1 MTTLLLVRHGRTE
14 ANANGTLAGRSPG
27 VGLDATGKEQATALG
42 ERMAGLT
49 LSRIVVSPLE
59 RCQQTAEV
67 VFGQRRAE
75 QYRIDDRLTEC
86 DYGTWTGR
94 ALKELADEPLWAR
107 VQNHPSSVVFPEG
120 EALADVAARGVGAL
134 RDHDRQVVEQC
145 GPNAVWAVVTHGDL
159 IKSVLADALG
169 MHVDLFQRI
178 VVDPCSV
185 SALRY
190 TSHRPFVLRV
200 NDVGGDLR
208 SFEPKPEDDGA
219 QVSESDAAVGGG
231 TGTTSSTT

>member
-27 VGLDATGKEQATALG
+27 VALDATGKEQAAALG

-49 LSRIVVSPLE
+49 LTRIVVSPLE

-67 VFGQRRAE
+67 VFGQRTAE
-75 QYRIDDRLTEC
+75 QYRIDERLTEC

-94 ALKELADEPLWAR
+94 PLKELADEPLWAR

-120 EALADVAARGVGAL
+120 EALSDVAARGVGAL
-134 RDHDRQVVEQC
+134 REHDRHVAEQS
-145 GPNAVWAVVTHGDL
+145 GPNALWAVVTHGDL
-159 IKSVLADALG
+159 IKAVLADALG

-185 SALRY
+185 SVLRY
-190 TSHRPFVLRV
+190 TSHRPFVLRM

-208 SFEPKPEDDGA
+208 ALEPKPEDEDA
-219 QVSESDAAVGGG
+219 QSDSDAAVGGG

>member
-49 LSRIVVSPLE
+49 LSRIAVSPLE

-67 VFGQRRAE
+67 VFGQPTTGE
-75 QYRIDDRLTEC
+75 YRIDDRLTEC

-94 ALKELADEPLWAR
+94 PLKELADEPLWTR
-107 VQNHPSSVVFPEG
+107 VQNHPSSVVFPDG

-134 RDHDRQVVEQC
+134 RDHDRQVAEQY
-145 GPNAVWAVVTHGDL
+145 GANAVWAVVTH
-159 IKSVLADALG
+159 
-169 MHVDLFQRI
+169 
-178 VVDPCSV
+178 
-185 SALRY
+185 
-190 TSHRPFVLRV
+190 
-200 NDVGGDLR
+200 
-208 SFEPKPEDDGA
+208 
-219 QVSESDAAVGGG
+219 
-231 TGTTSSTT
+231 